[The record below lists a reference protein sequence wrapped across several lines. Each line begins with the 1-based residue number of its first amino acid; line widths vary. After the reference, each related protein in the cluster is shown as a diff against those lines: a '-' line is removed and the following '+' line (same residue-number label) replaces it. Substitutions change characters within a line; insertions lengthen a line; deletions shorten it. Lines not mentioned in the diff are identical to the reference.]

1 MEYNDYDPIADLYD
15 VYVPATFDIDFFVRE
30 CREANGEVLELM
42 SGTGRVSIPLLEAG
56 VRLTCVDL
64 SAELNAI
71 FAEKLRQRGL
81 KADVQRMDAR
91 ELELHKQFARIIIP
105 FHSFAHLTTPADQ
118 RRALAAIRRHLAPG
132 GVFICALGNPLLRQK
147 SVDGQLR
154 LFRKY
159 PFPDRPGELLLWIVE
174 KFNAADPQI
183 VEAMQ
188 FYEEYDARG
197 VLETRR
203 LLELHFRLTGK
214 DEFEQ
219 LAREAGFRVKALY
232 GDYSRAEFNA
242 DSPFMIWLLE

>member
-15 VYVPATFDIDFFVRE
+15 VYVPASFDIDFFVRE
-30 CREANGEVLELM
+30 CQPANGEVLELM

-56 VRLTCVDL
+56 VKLTCVDL
-64 SAELNAI
+64 SAELNAVCTQ
-71 FAEKLRQRGL
+71 KLRQRGL
-81 KADVQRMDAR
+81 QADVYRMDVR

-118 RRALAAIRRHLAPG
+118 RRALAGIRRHLAPG
-132 GVFICALGNPLLRQK
+132 GAFICTLGNPLVRQK

-154 LFRKY
+154 LLRKY
-159 PFPDRPGELLLWIVE
+159 PFPDRPGELLLWSVE
-174 KFNAADPQI
+174 KFNAADAQI

-197 VLETRR
+197 VLQNKR
-203 LLELHFRLTGK
+203 LLELHFRLTRK

-219 LAREAGFRVKALY
+219 LAREAGFRIRAMY
-232 GDYSRAEFNA
+232 GDYSYTEFNA
-242 DSPFMIWLLE
+242 DSPYMIWLLE